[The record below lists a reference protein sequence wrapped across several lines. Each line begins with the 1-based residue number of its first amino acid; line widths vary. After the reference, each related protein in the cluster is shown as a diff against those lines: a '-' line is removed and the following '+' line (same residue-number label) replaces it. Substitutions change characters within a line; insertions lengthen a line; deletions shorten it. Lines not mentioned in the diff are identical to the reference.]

1 MGGQQ
6 PAQHHIQILS
16 VAIDVM
22 TAQRGLQKAHAK
34 AGTMSRGEWHDDQSD
49 LHRGVGHPLVVNTRR
64 WTMDDGRWTI

>member
-1 MGGQQ
+1 
-6 PAQHHIQILS
+6 
-16 VAIDVM
+16 M